1 VFGFSFSFQIP
12 TMSED
17 WVDVSVAQDGGVKKH
32 ILRAAADDAEKPQ
45 AKYKC
50 RVHYTGILTDTSAS
64 SAKKKK
70 KKKEKS
76 QLSFRSQRPSLI
88 RLERAMNRL
97 AFRSDKAK

>member
-70 KKKEKS
+70 KKKRN
-76 QLSFRSQRPSLI
+76 LNFLFVHRGRV
-88 RLERAMNRL
+88 
-97 AFRSDKAK
+97 